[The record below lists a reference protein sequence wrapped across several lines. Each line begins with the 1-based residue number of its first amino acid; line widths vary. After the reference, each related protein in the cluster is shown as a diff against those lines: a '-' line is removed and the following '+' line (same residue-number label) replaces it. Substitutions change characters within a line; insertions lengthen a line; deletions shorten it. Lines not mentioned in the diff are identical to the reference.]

1 MVVVV
6 LDEMDNRVT
15 KGQEVLYN
23 LFQLATYQ
31 HSTVLMIGVANSID
45 LVHRLLPRLHA
56 MDCQPETLHFKAYDH
71 TSLKELLAE
80 RLGSLPGPVFE
91 PPTLEL
97 CGRKVAAAAGDMR
110 RALGASKKA
119 LELMLEDHGAQAE
132 AAALPRPPRV
142 TLRHMAAALALVF
155 KSPVVDAIRT
165 LPQHQQLVL
174 CAAVRL
180 FRKAAKKEALMP
192 FLGKAY
198 FALCKEV
205 NIRSLTLGEF
215 SSMIITLSDQGM
227 LNVSK
232 ARDTAKRKVSLR
244 VNEKNIL
251 FALQEVRLFRCLLE
265 GLVDA

>member
-1 MVVVV
+1 MATA
-6 LDEMDNRVT
+6 LDKNGDGKIE
-15 KGQEVLYN
+15 
-23 LFQLATYQ
+23 
-31 HSTVLMIGVANSID
+31 
-45 LVHRLLPRLHA
+45 
-56 MDCQPETLHFKAYDH
+56 YD
-71 TSLKELLAE
+71 EF
-80 RLGSLPGPVFE
+80 VNWV
-91 PPTLEL
+91 
-97 CGRKVAAAAGDMR
+97 CD
-110 RALGASKKA
+110 
-119 LELMLEDHGAQAE
+119 
-132 AAALPRPPRV
+132 
-142 TLRHMAAALALVF
+142 
-155 KSPVVDAIRT
+155 
-165 LPQHQQLVL
+165 
-174 CAAVRL
+174 
-180 FRKAAKKEALMP
+180 AKKEALMP